1 MFLQTKIIEILEIF
15 FAKLF
20 TVGRKM
26 MSIYV
31 KSNCFQKKIA
41 ELSHIVYTF
50 CIQNMK
56 KIQA

>member
-1 MFLQTKIIEILEIF
+1 MLQTKIIEILEIF
-15 FAKLF
+15 F

-56 KIQA
+56 KIRA